1 MSSKIPD
8 PLAEEKYSE
17 AHKLHY
23 GEKCLQPALDLYL
36 AILNDHAD
44 SSEAGFALSQIQNIV
59 NSVVPKAELLEAH
72 VKMVKS
78 TLSQKTTTP
87 FKNKES
93 IP

>member
-1 MSSKIPD
+1 MSSKEPD

-23 GEKCLQPALDLYL
+23 GEKCLRPALDLYL

-44 SSEAGFALSQIQNIV
+44 SFEAGFALSQIQNIV
-59 NSVVPKAELLEAH
+59 NSVVPKAELLETH

-78 TLSQKTTTP
+78 ILTQNVATLS
-87 FKNKES
+87 KNKEG